1 MRKKFLALLIM
12 AALMIA
18 PMALAQDQQLASVLT
33 FHTKLEHAQHYE
45 GLLKDI
51 FAAFKKAGLQS
62 PIQAS
67 TSMSDPGAYTFI
79 VPFTSW
85 TEFGDNNVKIG
96 QAYASIPDV
105 MQEVQGTFTHS
116 EQSIW
121 AVRPDLSY
129 APSTPRIAPGEGGF
143 TRVTFFYPHPGQ
155 GAAFEALITEAIAV
169 NEKHGNPNGFNVAQL
184 AVGAESPAYVV
195 IVAGKNEADF
205 FGENAKWQEK
215 TESEMQAI
223 VQKAGPMLR
232 RIEYGSSIPRPDLSY
247 TP

>member
-18 PMALAQDQQLASVLT
+18 PVALAQDQQLASVLT
-33 FHTKLEHAQHYE
+33 IHTKLEHAQHYE

-62 PIQAS
+62 PIAAS
-67 TSMSDPGAYTFI
+67 TSLSDPGAYTFI
-79 VPFTSW
+79 VQFTSW
-85 TEFGDNNVKIG
+85 TEFGENNVKIG

-105 MQEVQGTFTHS
+105 MQEIQGTFSHS

-129 APSTPRIAPGEGGF
+129 APSEPRIAPGQGGF
-143 TRVTFFYPHPGQ
+143 SRASFFYPHPGQ
-155 GAAFEALITEAIAV
+155 GPAFEALIQDVTAL
-169 NEKHGNPNGFNVAQL
+169 NEKHGNPNGYNVAQL
-184 AVGAESPAYVV
+184 AVGAEAPAYVL

-205 FGENAKWQEK
+205 FGEAAKWQEK
-215 TESEMQAI
+215 MASVLLPVI
-223 VQKAGPMLR
+223 QKAGPMLR
-232 RIEYGSSIPRPDLSY
+232 RIEYSSSIPRPDLSY